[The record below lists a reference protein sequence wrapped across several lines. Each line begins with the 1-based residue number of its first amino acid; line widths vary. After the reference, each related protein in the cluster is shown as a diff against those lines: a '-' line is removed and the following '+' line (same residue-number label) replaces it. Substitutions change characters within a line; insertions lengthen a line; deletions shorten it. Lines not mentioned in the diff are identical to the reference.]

1 MQATG
6 VQSLGQEDS
15 LEKGMATHSSIL
27 AWRIPLT
34 EESGR
39 LQSIGWQRVGHNWAT
54 KTFTCPQP
62 GTRPSL
68 PSPLPAEP
76 GLPCPQ
82 KNFPLHT
89 SAPKMPRA
97 KCGEGRTWEVRSLL
111 ISRLEGFPER
121 KDFSEGLE
129 EYMTS
134 FERAW
139 GSSHPPE
146 QTNWPSHARALGPN
160 VDLLRANL
168 GVVSEFSGHWS
179 GRFKPFQSGLT
190 W

>member
-1 MQATG
+1 MQETG
-6 VQSLGQEDS
+6 VPSLGQEDS

-39 LQSIGWQRVGHNWAT
+39 LLSIGCQRIGHICAT
-54 KTFTCPQP
+54 KPFTSPQP
-62 GTRPSL
+62 GTRPSP

-76 GLPCPQ
+76 RLPCPQ

-97 KCGEGRTWEVRSLL
+97 KCGEGSTWEVRSLL

-129 EYMTS
+129 EYMRP
-134 FERAW
+134 FERAG

-146 QTNWPSHARALGPN
+146 QTN
-160 VDLLRANL
+160 
-168 GVVSEFSGHWS
+168 
-179 GRFKPFQSGLT
+179 
-190 W
+190 